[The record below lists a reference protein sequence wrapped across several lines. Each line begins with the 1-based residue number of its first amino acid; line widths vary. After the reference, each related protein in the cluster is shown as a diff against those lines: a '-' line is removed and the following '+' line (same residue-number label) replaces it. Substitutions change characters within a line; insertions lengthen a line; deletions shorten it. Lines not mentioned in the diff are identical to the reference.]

1 MKKIFLSILLSGILF
16 LPLFVLADAKPVAS
30 NCDQYCSDPDA
41 FEAPEKIVCICNP
54 LSAPDFET
62 IVGNI
67 INFIFKI
74 AIVLAPLMVIVGG
87 FLLVTAGGDLNK
99 VNQAKNLLL
108 WTAIGFAVVLL
119 SKGILAIINQILGVK
134 GG

>member
-1 MKKIFLSILLSGILF
+1 
-16 LPLFVLADAKPVAS
+16 V
-30 NCDQYCSDPDA
+30 
-41 FEAPEKIVCICNP
+41 
-54 LSAPDFET
+54 
-62 IVGNI
+62 VGNI
-67 INFIFKI
+67 IDFIFKI
-74 AIVLAPLMVIVGG
+74 AIVLAPLMVIIGG
-87 FLLVTAGGDLNK
+87 FFLVTAGGDLNK

>member
-1 MKKIFLSILLSGILF
+1 MKKIQKIIIVFLSLLA
-16 LPLFVLADAKPVAS
+16 PVLVFAQQQIVIQNPIVATS
-30 NCDQYCSDPDA
+30 
-41 FEAPEKIVCICNP
+41 FEAV
-54 LSAPDFET
+54 
-62 IVGNI
+62 VGNGI
-67 INFIFKI
+67 DFIFKI

-87 FLLVTAGGDLNK
+87 FILVTAGGNVNK
-99 VNQAKNLLL
+99 VSQAKNLLL